1 MHPQYDDLSQW
12 RARSL
17 RFVMVVGAAS
27 GVPAFVSVI
36 YNSVAQ
42 GLVSPLLWIYA
53 AGYAWFAALLLVPR
67 IAAPARAIMF
77 MAASYTIAV
86 GSFMRVGLAGSGRL
100 YLVFIPAIATI
111 LIGIPAGYVCLGIS
125 LALYGGFAFLAH
137 VGLLAQWLT
146 VMDNPLGLGFWLE
159 AGIAL
164 ALFLVTLNTL
174 LDLFTA
180 KHMRTLVTSHRVAR
194 ELEQANATLERRMQE
209 RGREMDLLNSVAAV
223 VSGLSS
229 LEEILKVS
237 LEKTMDAF
245 GLEAG
250 GAYGLEEKSGRL
262 VLLAHKGLSDSFIGQ
277 TSRLDLQTA
286 LAGRRPLNPELPL
299 SWVMADYPSGPLKE
313 YIEAEGL
320 KKIFGAPLVAKGKI
334 VGGIVLNTREDH
346 SLTEEE
352 ESLLIAVGQQ
362 IGLAIEN
369 ARLLEM
375 ERAQHAEAHRRQEV
389 AEGLRETL
397 AVLNSDSPL
406 QRTLSFII
414 TQACRLMEC
423 DASSL
428 FQLESPGGDLVIQAS
443 CGLSP
448 EYARSVRF
456 KVGVG
461 GAGHAL
467 AERRPMAVADAE
479 ESVRVMR
486 AAPPGAVAP
495 EDTDSLER
503 MIRVTGFRAILS
515 VPLIVQN
522 EGYGGITL
530 YYRERRP
537 FSEEDVQLATTL
549 GVQAAMAIENARLRE
564 RAGQSA
570 TVEERNRLAREL
582 HDSVAQSLYSV
593 TLYAEAAA
601 RLVAAGETAEVSEH
615 LRELGTTARDALRE
629 MRLLIF
635 ELSPPALEKS
645 SLADAIQ
652 ARLDAVESRGGMSV
666 QLRVE
671 GTERLG
677 RQCRQELYQVAQEA
691 LNNALKHSR
700 AQSVTILLEYG
711 EKETRLS
718 IRDDG
723 VGFRIEQAQK
733 SGGLGLRSMR
743 ERVQQLGGVLTVES
757 EPAGG
762 TLVRVAAPAGGGAED
777 RGDC

>member
-27 GVPAFVSVI
+27 GVPAFVSVV
-36 YNSVAQ
+36 YNSISQ
-42 GLVSPLLWIYA
+42 GQLSPLLWIYA
-53 AGYAWFAALLLVPR
+53 AGYAWFAALLFIPR

-86 GSFMRVGLAGSGRL
+86 GSFARVGLAGSGRL

-125 LALYGGFAFLAH
+125 LALFGGFAFLAH
-137 VGLLAQWLT
+137 VGLLSQWLT
-146 VMDNPLGLGFWLE
+146 VLDNPTSLGFWIE

-180 KHMRTLVTSHRVAR
+180 KHMRTLATSHRVAR
-194 ELEQANATLERRMQE
+194 ELEKANLTLERRMQE
-209 RGREMDLLNSVAAV
+209 RGREMELLNSVAAV

-229 LEEILKVS
+229 LEEILRLS

-250 GAYGLEEKSGRL
+250 GAYGLDEKSGSL
-262 VLLAHKGLSDSFIGQ
+262 VLLAHKGLSDSFIGR

-286 LAGRRPLNPELPL
+286 LAGRPLNPELPL
-299 SWVMADYPSGPLKE
+299 SWAVADYPSGPLKE
-313 YIEAEGL
+313 FIQAEGL
-320 KKIFGAPLVAKGKI
+320 ERIFGAPLVAKGKI

-369 ARLLEM
+369 ARLLEL

-389 AEGLRETL
+389 AEGMRETL

-414 TQACRLMEC
+414 TQACRLMQC

-428 FQLESPGGDLVIQAS
+428 FQFESPGGDLVIQAS
-443 CGLSP
+443 HGLTP

-456 KVGVG
+456 KVGQG

-467 AERRPMAVADAE
+467 ADRKPMPVPDADEAVRA
-479 ESVRVMR
+479 MR
-486 AAPPGAVAP
+486 AAPQGSVDR
-495 EDTDSLER
+495 EDVDSLER
-503 MIRVTGFRAILS
+503 MIRDTGFHAILS
-515 VPLIVQN
+515 VPLVVQN

-530 YYRERRP
+530 YYRDPRP
-537 FSEEDVQLATTL
+537 FSNEDVQLATML

-570 TVEERNRLAREL
+570 AVEERNRLAREL

-700 AQSVTILLEYG
+700 AQSVRILLEYG
-711 EKETRLS
+711 ETQTRLS

-723 VGFRIEQAQK
+723 VGFRVEQAQK

-743 ERVQQLGGVLTVES
+743 ERVERLGGALAVES
-757 EPAGG
+757 QPSGG
-762 TLVRVAAPAGGGAED
+762 TLVCVTAPAGGGAED
-777 RGDC
+777 RSDC